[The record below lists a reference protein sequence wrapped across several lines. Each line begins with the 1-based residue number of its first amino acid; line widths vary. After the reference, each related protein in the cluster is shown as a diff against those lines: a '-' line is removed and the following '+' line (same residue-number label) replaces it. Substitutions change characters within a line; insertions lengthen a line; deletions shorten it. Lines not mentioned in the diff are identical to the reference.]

1 MDRGSDSHPPGGF
14 VNLLNENTPSHA
26 QGVSNGSSSQPINV
40 GDDTNDGDGARTEKR
55 LLWKKEEDL
64 RLIKKIILHDGL
76 HLLHLLHS
84 SKYVLMTL

>member
-1 MDRGSDSHPPGGF
+1 MDKGSHSEPHGGF
-14 VNLLNENTPSHA
+14 INFLTKNTTNPS
-26 QGVSNGSSSQPINV
+26 QVVSNGSSSQPINV

-64 RLIKKIILHDGL
+64 RLVKKFILHDGL